1 MCGIAGYVNITQP
14 NLIERMC
21 AVMAHRGPDD
31 EGIYKHKDVALGHRR
46 LAIIDL
52 SQSGHQPMSNE
63 NGTVWI
69 TYNGEIYNYL
79 ELREQL
85 QRKGHIFR
93 SKSDTEVIIHA
104 YEEWGV
110 ECLQRFNGMFAFV
123 IYDRKKCELFIARD
137 RIGIKPLYYWQNGT
151 KLIVASEIKAILEAD
166 VVQRNPNL
174 HAISEYLALRYVP
187 GPESLIEGIYKLPA
201 GYYAIFR
208 NGGQFDLTCY
218 WKPEI
223 HTGPYRDDEYYFET
237 FADLLEKAV
246 QRRLMSDVPFG
257 AYLSGG
263 LDSSVIVA
271 LMSQMLDQ
279 PVKTFSV
286 GFDSPK
292 DELSNA
298 KFVAT
303 HLNCDHQEVI
313 VRPEDFRLLPKIVW
327 HLDEP
332 QGDAIVL
339 PTFIL
344 STLAEQSVKMVL
356 TGEGADEM
364 LAGYQFHKIIHWSNF
379 YMGAIPKIFHTNI
392 VCPLLRAI
400 PASIMNLAFIHPGD
414 LGEKGK
420 KKIFNYTMGLY
431 ESTLEDKYHSLISLF
446 EPEDIQTLQVEHGDA
461 KNDYSAGSYPQ
472 KPTSLGEI
480 LHLQFSNWLPQ
491 NILWRQDKMTMANSI
506 EGRVPFLD
514 HTLVEFA
521 MALPPRL
528 KIRGLT
534 GKYLL
539 RHYGKRFLP
548 DTIAHRKKK
557 PFYIPLEKF
566 VHQKGFTELLN
577 RTLSEEQINKR
588 GIFNYDYV
596 KQIIAR
602 VEDNDFLYAKQIFS
616 LMMLELWFQIYID
629 RNNVETA

>member
-1 MCGIAGYVNITQP
+1 MCGIAGYVNLTQP
-14 NLIERMC
+14 GLIERMC

-31 EGIYKHKDVALGHRR
+31 EGIYQHRNVTLGHRR

-52 SQSGHQPMSNE
+52 SRSGHQPMPNE
-63 NGTVWI
+63 DNTLWI

-110 ECLQRFNGMFAFV
+110 ECLQRFNGMFAFA
-123 IYDRKKCELFIARD
+123 IYDQKTRELFIARD

-151 KLIVASEIKAILEAD
+151 KLIFASEMKAILEAD

-201 GYYAIFR
+201 GHYAIFK

-223 HTGPYRDDEYYFET
+223 YTGPYRDDEFYFET

-292 DELSNA
+292 DELSDALFTAQYLTCEHNEIICQPSDIGR
-298 KFVAT
+298 
-303 HLNCDHQEVI
+303 L
-313 VRPEDFRLLPKIVW
+313 PEIVW

-332 QGDAIVL
+332 IGDAIVVPMYL
-339 PTFIL
+339 L
-344 STLAEQSVKMVL
+344 SMKARKQVTMVL
-356 TGEGADEM
+356 TGEGADET
-364 LAGYQFHKIIHWSNF
+364 LAGYLFHKVLVFTDVYHRWT
-379 YMGAIPKIFHTNI
+379 PK
-392 VCPLLRAI
+392 LLQKLFLKVLEI
-400 PASIMNLAFIHPGD
+400 MPANLLNSVFSYPGD
-414 LGEKGK
+414 IGEKGK
-420 KKIFNYTMGLY
+420 TKVFNYLNDWN
-431 ESTLEDKYHSLISLF
+431 SCSLERRYRMLISLIDNAEQRELMF
-446 EPEDIQTLQVEHGDA
+446 PSPYEADKLISEGSGPFLERVLNLQYG
-461 KNDYSAGSYPQ
+461 
-472 KPTSLGEI
+472 
-480 LHLQFSNWLPQ
+480 NWLPDD
-491 NILWRQDKMTMANSI
+491 ILMKQDKMSMANSL

-514 HTLVEFA
+514 HELVEFLLS
-521 MALPPRL
+521 MPSHL
-528 KIRGLT
+528 KLKGLT
-534 GKYLL
+534 EKYIL
-539 RHYGKRFLP
+539 REFSRSILPKRVT
-548 DTIAHRKKK
+548 DREKK
-557 PFYIPLEKF
+557 PFYIPLERYTQTQNFKR
-566 VHQKGFTELLN
+566 LLN
-577 RTLSEEQINKR
+577 ETLTQDKVRQR
-588 GIFNYDYV
+588 GLFRWAHVEHLIERLNDY
-596 KQIIAR
+596 
-602 VEDNDFLYAKQIFS
+602 DFLYAKQVMA
-616 LMMLELWFQIYID
+616 LMILELWFQIFID
-629 RNNVETA
+629 RNYVKLA

>member
-1 MCGIAGYVNITQP
+1 MCGIAGFVNINQS
-14 NLIERMC
+14 NLIKRMC
-21 AVMAHRGPDD
+21 TVMTHRGPDD
-31 EGIYKHKDVALGHRR
+31 EGIYEHGNIALGHRR

-52 SQSGHQPMSNE
+52 SRSGHQPMSNE
-63 NGTVWI
+63 DDTIWI

-79 ELREQL
+79 ELRERL

-110 ECLQRFNGMFAFV
+110 ECLQRFNGMFAFA
-123 IYDRKKCELFIARD
+123 IYDQKTRELFIARD

-151 KLIVASEIKAILEAD
+151 KLIFASEMKAILEAD

-201 GYYAIFR
+201 GHYAIFK

-223 HTGPYRDDEYYFET
+223 YTGPYRDDEFYFET

-263 LDSSVIVA
+263 VDSSVIVA
-271 LMSQMLDQ
+271 LMSQMLDH

-303 HLNCDHQEVI
+303 HLHCDHQEVI
-313 VRPEDFRLLPKIVW
+313 VRPEDFHLLPKIVW

-344 STLAEQSVKMVL
+344 SNLAKQSVKMVL
-356 TGEGADEM
+356 TGEGADEI

-379 YMGAIPKIFHTNI
+379 YMRMIPKIFHTNI
-392 VCPLLRAI
+392 ACPLLRAI

-420 KKIFNYTMGLY
+420 QKIFNYTIRLY
-431 ESTLEDKYHSLISLF
+431 KSTLEDKYHSLISLF
-446 EPEDIQTLQVEHGDA
+446 EPEDIQALQAKHGDA
-461 KNDYSAGSYPQ
+461 KNDYSAGNYPP
-472 KPTSLGEI
+472 KSTSLNEV

-521 MALPPRL
+521 MSLPPRL
-528 KIRGLT
+528 KIRGLA

-539 RHYGKRFLP
+539 RNYAKKFLP

-566 VHQKGFTELLN
+566 VRQKVFTELLN
-577 RTLSEEQINKR
+577 LTLSEEQINRR

-596 KQIIAR
+596 KRIIDR
-602 VEDNDFLYAKQIFS
+602 VEDSDFLYAKQVLS

-629 RNNVETA
+629 RNQLS